1 VRVPHVGELAP
12 HSHVDEW
19 LVSDAVPIP
28 LLRGHPCR
36 FVFDDGDGVPAQVEA
51 LGVALGNMLQLDAS
65 ALTVVQHLV
74 FQYCREMLE
83 VYEPAHRPAIV
94 VRRADDVWHHVS
106 FGSELHVLRRN
117 EGDDEDGIYF
127 SLECNCAWEPEHG
140 LQIVLRD
147 GLAVTK
153 VGPFDG
159 HLTNSD
165 AFADRA
171 LKGVVY
177 RSLR

>member
-1 VRVPHVGELAP
+1 VRIPHVGELEP
-12 HSHVDEW
+12 YPHVDEW
-19 LVSDAVPIP
+19 LVSASFPIAF
-28 LLRGHPCR
+28 LRGHPCR
-36 FVFDDGDGVPAQVEA
+36 FVFDDGERALAHPGV
-51 LGVALGNMLQLDAS
+51 LGVALGNILRLDAS
-65 ALTVVQHLV
+65 ALTEVQHLV

-83 VYEPAHRPAIV
+83 VYEPAHRPAIF

-106 FGSELHVLRRN
+106 FGSEFHVSHRN

-165 AFADRA
+165 AFADPR

-177 RSLR
+177 KSFG

>member
-1 VRVPHVGELAP
+1 MRVPHVGALEPYP
-12 HSHVDEW
+12 HFDEW
-19 LVSDAVPIP
+19 LVSASFPIP
-28 LLRGHPCR
+28 LLGGHPCR
-36 FVFDDGDGVPAQVEA
+36 FVFDDGEA
-51 LGVALGNMLQLDAS
+51 ALAHAEAFGVALGNMLRLDAS
-65 ALTVVQHLV
+65 ALAEVQHLV

-83 VYEPAHRPAIV
+83 VYEPSHRPAVLI
-94 VRRADDVWHHVS
+94 RRAEDVWHHVS
-106 FGSELHVLRRN
+106 FGSELHVSQRN

-140 LQIVLRD
+140 LQIVVRD

-165 AFADRA
+165 AFADPR

-177 RSLR
+177 KSFG